1 MHIKQVVVCGFRSY
15 KDQVAVEP
23 FSRQHNVVIG
33 RNGTGKSNFFDA
45 IRFGL
50 LTSRFANLRP
60 EERQALLHEG
70 AGKHVMSAYVEIVF
84 DNSDGRLPVDDAEVA
99 LRRTIGVKKD
109 EFFLNRRHITK
120 SDVVHLLESAGF
132 SRSNPYYIVQQ
143 GKVNALAVMRE
154 RERLEL
160 LKEVAGTKVYEDQR
174 VKSLKILQETQTQRD
189 KIQEVVSYI
198 EERLAELEEEK
209 EELKEY
215 QQLDRE
221 QRALEYTMHEKE
233 LQNVRAEI
241 ETLEQQRQ
249 DESARSTDLH
259 EKLMHV
265 RADISRIES
274 DHRSKEQDL
283 ALLLEEQKSRENERK
298 GLMEARYKLEMEVQE
313 LKEQIRIDGVQ
324 RSAVSKEVEAVKREI
339 EAKWAQL
346 ANEILPALRQ
356 AEQTHDQVIRN
367 LQECRAQSEH
377 LIAKQCRKS
386 QFHTQQQRDD
396 YLQHEISDIE
406 SVVRRKEADTA
417 AVRDSA
423 EGLAQSI
430 EGSERTLQQ
439 EIEELHEHR
448 RQVDAVGREV
458 LRLKEQRNILNEE
471 RKAKWR
477 EENQI
482 SYDERELKKKLNDG
496 ENALQSTMAYDVR
509 RGLQAVREMQNR
521 IRGIYGP
528 LIDLVKPV
536 DERYCIAADEAAGGA
551 LFHVVVDT
559 DDTAAR
565 IMRELDKKNLGR
577 LTFLPLNRLKVK
589 EQFDY
594 PRNDDVVA
602 LVEKLE
608 FPAEVRKGVM
618 AAFGKKLLCRDLD
631 TCVRYAEQTNMDC
644 LTLDGD
650 MVHRRGALNGGY
662 KDLRRSRTRAMMEV
676 KQAQIDLEGVT
687 NRARRVQAEAQQADQ
702 RVTGVISEIQKLEAE
717 KHRAI
722 SAHKRLYDQITR
734 RKNHIRTEK
743 DNLAQRERSCDLQER
758 EIKEL
763 AAKVTS
769 LRAELLTPMQDALT
783 ADEQDLLH
791 SLSAKI
797 SLFEAEEREQ
807 RQRVEEIRSKKE
819 GIKTVLEEN
828 LVRRENELSRQ
839 LGEGVEELAISE
851 REENVKAKQID
862 FDDAS
867 RLVDDNTS
875 SLKELEQK
883 IKELQQEIANENAQ
897 VDALNGEDVSLSDQ
911 IQQEARR
918 AEKVLNKRRRLLKK
932 REDATKDIRELGTLP
947 ISELEKFKD
956 LPYQDVIKQFKRRNE
971 KLKKYSHVNKKALD
985 QFMSFNEQRAT
996 LLERKYEIDDAY
1008 NSIKDLIDVLDKR
1021 KDEAIFRTFKGV
1033 AGFFSEV
1040 FRELVPTG
1048 EGKMI
1053 LVGAD
1058 TSQTDGANDGDASLE
1073 SNVDTYSGVQIKV
1086 NFRGEGDS
1094 YLMQQLSGGQKA
1106 LVALAFIFAIQ
1117 RVDPAPFYLF
1127 DEIDQALDSTH
1138 RAAVAALIHRQA
1150 HSKDSPAQFITSTFR
1165 PELVNIADKFY
1176 GIGHQNKISNIYS
1189 MSKEESLDFISNIM
1203 AEEEGVAESQP

>member
-23 FSRQHNVVIG
+23 FSAQHNVVIG

-70 AGKHVMSAYVEIVF
+70 SGKHVMSAYVEIVF

-109 EFFLNRRHITK
+109 EFFLNRRHIPK

-174 VKSLKILQETQTQRD
+174 VKSLKILHETQTQRE
-189 KIQEVVSYI
+189 KIQEVVRYI

-209 EELKEY
+209 EELREY

-233 LQNVRAEI
+233 LQSVRAEI
-241 ETLEQQRQ
+241 ETLEKQRQ
-249 DESARSTDLH
+249 EEGALATELH
-259 EKLMHV
+259 EKLLHV
-265 RADISRIES
+265 RAEIARIEG

-283 ALLLEEQKSRENERK
+283 VAVLEERKSREDERK
-298 GLMEARYKLEMEVQE
+298 GLMEARYKLEMEVEE
-313 LKEQIRIDGVQ
+313 LKEQIRSDGVQ
-324 RSAVSKEVEAVKREI
+324 RSAVSKEVELVKKEI
-339 EAKWAQL
+339 EAKRAQL
-346 ANEILPALRQ
+346 VNEVLPALRQ
-356 AEQTHDQVIRN
+356 AEQTHDQVARN

-377 LIAKQCRKS
+377 LIARQSRKS
-386 QFHTQQQRDD
+386 QFQTQQQRDD
-396 YLQHEISDIE
+396 YLQREISDIE

-417 AVRDSA
+417 ALRHSV

-439 EIEELHEHR
+439 QIEELHEDR
-448 RQVDAVGREV
+448 RRVDAVGTEM
-458 LRLKEQRNILNEE
+458 LRLKEQRNTLNEE

-477 EENQI
+477 EEYQI
-482 SYDERELKKKLNDG
+482 SYDVRELTKKLNDG
-496 ENALQSTMAYDVR
+496 ESALHSTMAYDVR
-509 RGLQAVREMQNR
+509 RGLQAVREMQGR

-528 LIDLVKPV
+528 LIDLVRPV

-565 IMRELDKKNLGR
+565 IMRELAKKNLGR

-589 EQFDY
+589 EHFDY

-662 KDLRRSRTRAMMEV
+662 KDVRRSRTRAMMEV
-676 KQAQIDLEGVT
+676 KQAQVDLENVT
-687 NRARRVQAEAQQADQ
+687 NRAQRVKAEAQQADQ

-717 KHRAI
+717 KHRVI
-722 SAHKRLYDQITR
+722 SAHEQLYDEITR

-743 DNLAQRERSCDLQER
+743 DNLAQRERGCDLQER
-758 EIKEL
+758 EIKDL

-769 LRAELLTPMQDALT
+769 LRSELLTPMQETLT
-783 ADEQDLLH
+783 ADEQELLH

-797 SLFEAEEREQ
+797 SLFEAEERDQSQ
-807 RQRVEEIRSKKE
+807 RLEEIRSKKE

-828 LVRRENELSRQ
+828 LVRRENELARQ
-839 LGEGVEELAISE
+839 LGEGIEELAISE
-851 REENVKAKQID
+851 REENLKAKQID
-862 FDDAS
+862 LDDAS
-867 RLVDDNTS
+867 RLVDDNTT

-883 IKELQQEIANENAQ
+883 IEALQQEISSENAQ
-897 VDALNGEDVSLSDQ
+897 MDALNGEDVSLSDQ

-918 AEKVLNKRRRLLKK
+918 AEKVLNKRRRLIKK

-947 ISELEKFKD
+947 LSELEKFKE

-971 KLKKYSHVNKKALD
+971 KLKKYNHVNKKALD

-996 LLERKYEIDDAY
+996 LLERKQEIDDAH
-1008 NSIKDLIDVLDKR
+1008 NSINDLIDVLDKR

-1058 TSQTDGANDGDASLE
+1058 TSQANGVNGGDASLE

-1176 GIGHQNKISNIYS
+1176 GIGYQNKISNVYS
-1189 MSKEESLDFISNIM
+1189 MAKEESLDFISNIM
-1203 AEEEGVAESQP
+1203 AEEEGVAESQT

>member
-23 FSRQHNVVIG
+23 FSKQHNVVIG

-70 AGKHVMSAYVEIVF
+70 SGKHVMSAYVEIIF
-84 DNSDGRLPVDDAEVA
+84 DNSDGRLPVDDVEVA

-109 EFFLNRRHITK
+109 EFFLNRKHIPK

-174 VKSLKILQETQTQRD
+174 TKALKILHETQAQRD

-198 EERLAELEEEK
+198 EERLSELEEEK
-209 EELKEY
+209 EELQEY

-221 QRALEYTMHEKE
+221 QRALEYTMYEKE
-233 LQNVRAEI
+233 LQKVRAEI
-241 ETLEQQRQ
+241 EALDRHRQ
-249 DESARSTDLH
+249 EEGALATDLH

-265 RADISRIES
+265 RAEINRIES
-274 DHRSKEQDL
+274 AHRSRDQDL
-283 ALLLEEQKSRENERK
+283 AQLVEDRKSREDERN
-298 GLMEARYKLEMEVQE
+298 GLMEARYKLEMEMKE
-313 LKEQIRIDGVQ
+313 LKEQIRSDGVQ
-324 RSAVSKEVEAVKREI
+324 RSAVSKEVEVVKREI
-339 EAKWAQL
+339 AAKRARL
-346 ANEILPALRQ
+346 TNEILPALRQ
-356 AEQTHDQVIRN
+356 AEQTHDQVARN

-377 LIAKQCRKS
+377 LIAKQSRKS
-386 QFHTQQQRDD
+386 QFLTQQQRDD
-396 YLQHEISDIE
+396 YLQREISDIE
-406 SVVRRKEADTA
+406 SLVRRKESDTA
-417 AVRDSA
+417 SLRHST
-423 EGLAQSI
+423 EGLARSI
-430 EGSERTLQQ
+430 EGSDRTLQEQ
-439 EIEELHEHR
+439 IEELREHR
-448 RQVDAVGREV
+448 RRVDAVGAEM
-458 LRLKEQRNILNEE
+458 LRLKEQRNYLNEE
-471 RKAKWR
+471 RKGKWR

-482 SYDERELKKKLNDG
+482 SYDVRELTKKLNDG

-509 RGLQAVREMQNR
+509 RGLQAVREMQGR

-528 LIDLVKPV
+528 LIDLVRPV
-536 DERYCIAADEAAGGA
+536 DERYCIAADEAAGGS

-559 DDTAAR
+559 DDTAAK

-589 EQFDY
+589 EHFDY
-594 PRNDDVVA
+594 PHNDDVVA

-608 FPAEVRKGVM
+608 YPAEVRKGVM
-618 AAFGKKLLCRDLD
+618 TAFGKKLLCRDLD
-631 TCVRYAEQTNMDC
+631 ACVRYAEQTNMDC

-650 MVHRRGALNGGY
+650 MVHRRGALNGGF

-676 KQAQIDLEGVT
+676 KQAQLDLESVT
-687 NRARRVQAEAQQADQ
+687 ERARRVNTEAQQADQ

-717 KHRAI
+717 KNRSI
-722 SAHKRLYDQITR
+722 SAHKNLCDEISR
-734 RKNHIRTEK
+734 RKNHIHSEK
-743 DNLAQRERSCDLQER
+743 ENLAQRERSCELQER
-758 EIKEL
+758 EVKDL
-763 AAKVTS
+763 AAKITS
-769 LRAELLTPMQDALT
+769 LRSELLTPMQDTLT
-783 ADEQDLLH
+783 AVEQELLH

-797 SLFEAEEREQ
+797 SLFEAEERDQ
-807 RQRVEEIRSKKE
+807 RQRLEEIRSREE

-828 LVRRENELSRQ
+828 LVRRENELARQ
-839 LGEGVEELAISE
+839 LGEGIEELAISE
-851 REENVKAKQID
+851 REEALKAKQID
-862 FDDAS
+862 LEDAS
-867 RLVDDNTS
+867 RLVDDNNS
-875 SLKELEQK
+875 SLKDIERK
-883 IKELQQEIANENAQ
+883 IATLQQEITNENVQ

-911 IQQEARR
+911 IEQEARR

-932 REDATKDIRELGTLP
+932 REDSTKDIRELGTLP
-947 ISELEKFKD
+947 ISELEKFKV
-956 LPYQDVIKQFKRRNE
+956 LSYQEVIKQFKRRNE

-985 QFMSFNEQRAT
+985 QFMSFNEQRET
-996 LLERKYEIDDAY
+996 LLERKREIDDAY
-1008 NSIKDLIDVLDKR
+1008 SSIEDLIDVLDKR

-1058 TSQTDGANDGDASLE
+1058 TDQSNNGTDGGDEE

-1176 GIGHQNKISNIYS
+1176 GIGYQNKISNVYS
-1189 MSKEESLDFISNIM
+1189 MAKEESLDFISNIM
-1203 AEEEGVAESQP
+1203 AEEEGVAESQE

>member
-15 KDQVAVEP
+15 KDQVAVDP
-23 FSRQHNVVIG
+23 FSNQHNVVIG

-60 EERQALLHEG
+60 DERQALLHEG
-70 AGKHVMSAYVEIVF
+70 SGKHVMSAYVEIVF
-84 DNSDGRLPVDDAEVA
+84 DNSDGRLPVDDTEVT

-109 EFFLNRRHITK
+109 EFFLNRKHITK

-174 VKSLKILQETQTQRD
+174 VKSLKILQETQTQRE

-241 ETLEQQRQ
+241 EALDKQRQ
-249 DESARSTDLH
+249 EESARSTDLH
-259 EKLMHV
+259 EKLLHV
-265 RADISRIES
+265 RTEISRIES
-274 DHRSKEQDL
+274 DHQRKEQDL
-283 ALLLEEQKSRENERK
+283 AQLMEEQKSQEDERK

-313 LKEQIRIDGVQ
+313 LKEQIRSDAEQ
-324 RSAVSKEVEAVKREI
+324 RSTVSKEAEVVKHEI
-339 EAKWAQL
+339 EAKRAQL
-346 ANEILPALRQ
+346 NNEILPALRQ
-356 AEQTHDQVIRN
+356 AEQAHDQVARN
-367 LQECRAQSEH
+367 VQECRAQSEH
-377 LIAKQCRKS
+377 LIAKQSRKS
-386 QFHTQQQRDD
+386 QFRTQQERDD
-396 YLQHEISDIE
+396 YLQREISDIE
-406 SVVRRKEADTA
+406 SLVRRKEGDTGSL
-417 AVRDSA
+417 RNSI
-423 EGLAQSI
+423 EGLEKSI
-430 EGSERTLQQ
+430 EGSERTLDQH
-439 EIEELHEHR
+439 IEELREHR
-448 RQVDAVGREV
+448 RRVDAVGAEV
-458 LRLKEQRNILNEE
+458 RRLKEQRNYLSEE

-482 SYDERELKKKLNDG
+482 SYELRELKKKVSEG

-509 RGLQAVREMQNR
+509 RGLQAVREMQDR
-521 IRGIYGP
+521 IRGVYGP
-528 LIDLVKPV
+528 LIDLVRPV

-559 DDTAAR
+559 DDTATR
-565 IMRELDKKNLGR
+565 IMGELDKKNLGR

-589 EQFDY
+589 DHFDY

-608 FPAEVRKGVM
+608 YPAEIRRAVM
-618 AAFGKKLLCRDLD
+618 AAFAKKLLCRDLD

-650 MVHRRGALNGGY
+650 MVHRRGALNGGF
-662 KDLRRSRTRAMMEV
+662 KDPRRSRTRAMMEV
-676 KQAQIDLEGVT
+676 KQAQVDLERVAE
-687 NRARRVQAEAQQADQ
+687 RARRVTAESQQADQ
-702 RVTGVISEIQKLEAE
+702 RVTSIISDIQKLEAE
-717 KHRAI
+717 KNRAI
-722 SAHKRLYDQITR
+722 SAHERLYDDISR

-743 DNLAQRERSCDLQER
+743 ENLAQRERSCELQER
-758 EIKEL
+758 EVKEL
-763 AAKVTS
+763 VAKVTA
-769 LRAELLTPMQDALT
+769 LRSELLTPMQDSLT
-783 ADEQDLLH
+783 ADEHQLLH
-791 SLSAKI
+791 SLSTNI
-797 SLFEAEEREQ
+797 SLLEAEERDQ
-807 RQRVEEIRSKKE
+807 RQRLEEIRSEKE
-819 GIKTVLEEN
+819 NIKTVLEEN
-828 LVRRENELSRQ
+828 LIRRENVLARQ
-839 LGEGVEELAISE
+839 LGEGIEELAICE
-851 REENVKAKQID
+851 REENLKAKQID
-862 FDDAS
+862 LDDAS
-867 RLVDDNTS
+867 RLVDDNSS

-883 IKELQQEIANENAQ
+883 IEALQEEIANEKAQ

-911 IQQEARR
+911 MQQEARE
-918 AEKVLNKRRRLLKK
+918 AEKILSKHRRLVKK
-932 REDATKDIRELGTLP
+932 REDATRDIRELGTLP
-947 ISELEKFKD
+947 ISELEKFKT
-956 LPYQDVIKQFKRRNE
+956 LPYSDVIKQFKHRNE
-971 KLKKYSHVNKKALD
+971 KLKKYNHVNKKALD
-985 QFMSFNEQRAT
+985 QFMSFNEQRTT
-996 LLERKYEIDDAY
+996 LLERKQEIDDAY

-1033 AGFFSEV
+1033 AGYFSEV

-1058 TSQTDGANDGDASLE
+1058 TSQNGTANGGDASVE

-1138 RAAVAALIHRQA
+1138 RAAVATLIHRQA
-1150 HSKDSPAQFITSTFR
+1150 HSKDNPAQFITSTFR

-1176 GIGHQNKISNIYS
+1176 GIGHQNKISNVYP
-1189 MSKEESLDFISNIM
+1189 MTKEESLDFISNIM
-1203 AEEEGVAESQP
+1203 TEEEGVAGT

>member
-15 KDQVAVEP
+15 KDQIAVEP
-23 FSRQHNVVIG
+23 FSQQHNVVIG

-70 AGKHVMSAYVEIVF
+70 SGKHVMSAYVEIIF
-84 DNSDGRLPVDDAEVA
+84 DNSDGRLPVDDTEVT

-109 EFFLNRRHITK
+109 EFFLNRKHIPK

-174 VKSLKILQETQTQRD
+174 VKSLKILQETQTKRD

-198 EERLAELEEEK
+198 EERLSELEEEK

-215 QQLDRE
+215 QQLDKE

-233 LQNVRAEI
+233 LQSVRAEM
-241 ETLEQQRQ
+241 EAVEKQRQ
-249 DESARSTDLH
+249 KESALTKNLH
-259 EKLMHV
+259 EKLMHI
-265 RADISRIES
+265 RAEVSRIES
-274 DHRSKEQDL
+274 DQHGKKQDL
-283 ALLLEEQKSRENERK
+283 VQLVEERKVREDERK
-298 GLMEARYKLEMEVQE
+298 GLMEARYKLETEVEE
-313 LKEQIRIDGVQ
+313 LKEQIRTDGMQ
-324 RSAVSKEVEAVKREI
+324 RSAVSKEVEDVKRKI
-339 EAKWAQL
+339 EEKRAQL
-346 ANEILPALRQ
+346 DSEILPALRQ
-356 AEQTHDQVIRN
+356 AEQTYDQVTRN
-367 LQECRAQSEH
+367 LQECRAQSDH
-377 LIAKQCRKS
+377 LIAKQSRKS
-386 QFHTQQQRDD
+386 QFLTQQQRDD
-396 YLQHEISDIE
+396 YLQREISDIE
-406 SVVRRKEADTA
+406 GLVRRKEADTA
-417 AVRDSA
+417 ALRYSI
-423 EGLAQSI
+423 EGLAKSI

-439 EIEELHEHR
+439 HVEELHEHR
-448 RQVDAVGREV
+448 RRVDAVGTEV
-458 LRLKEQRNILNEE
+458 LRLKEQRNRLNEV
-471 RKAKWR
+471 RKEKWR

-482 SYDERELKKKLNDG
+482 SYNVRELKKKLSDG
-496 ENALQSTMAYDVR
+496 EHALQSTMAYDVR
-509 RGLQAVREMQNR
+509 RGLQAVREMQGR

-528 LIDLVKPV
+528 LIDLVRPV

-565 IMRELDKKNLGR
+565 IMRELDRKNLGR

-589 EQFDY
+589 EHFDY

-602 LVEKLE
+602 LVEKME
-608 FPAEVRKGVM
+608 YPAEVRKGVM
-618 AAFGKKLLCRDLD
+618 AAFGKKLLCRDLE

-650 MVHRRGALNGGY
+650 MVHRRGALNGGF
-662 KDLRRSRTRAMMEV
+662 KDPRRSRTRAMMEV
-676 KQAQIDLEGVT
+676 KQAQVDLESVMD
-687 NRARRVQAEAQQADQ
+687 RAQRVKTEAQQADQ
-702 RVTGVISEIQKLEAE
+702 RVTGIISEIQKLESE
-717 KHRAI
+717 KHNAI
-722 SAHKRLYDQITR
+722 SAHERLYDEISR
-734 RKNHIRTEK
+734 RKNHIRMEK
-743 DNLAQRERSCDLQER
+743 DILLQRERSCELQER
-758 EIKEL
+758 EVKDL
-763 AAKVTS
+763 VAKITS
-769 LRAELLTPMQDALT
+769 LRSELLTPMQDTLT
-783 ADEQDLLH
+783 ADEEKLLH

-797 SLFEAEEREQ
+797 SLFEAEERDQ
-807 RQRVEEIRSKKE
+807 KLRLEEIRAKKKSIE
-819 GIKTVLEEN
+819 TVLEEN
-828 LVRRENELSRQ
+828 LVRRENELAQQ
-839 LGEGVEELAISE
+839 LGEGVEELVISE
-851 REENVKAKQID
+851 REESLKAKQID
-862 FDDAS
+862 LDDAS

-875 SLKELEQK
+875 TLKELEQK
-883 IKELQQEIANENAQ
+883 IAELQQEIANEKAQ
-897 VDALNGEDVSLSDQ
+897 ADALNGEDVSLSDQ
-911 IQQEARR
+911 IEQEARR
-918 AEKVLNKRRRLLKK
+918 AEKVLNKHRRLLKK
-932 REDATKDIRELGTLP
+932 SEDVTRDIQELGTLP
-947 ISELEKFKD
+947 ITELEKFKD
-956 LPYQDVIKQFKRRNE
+956 LSYQDVIKQFKRRNE

-985 QFMSFNEQRAT
+985 QFISFNEQRST
-996 LLERKYEIDDAY
+996 LLERKREIDDAY

-1033 AGFFSEV
+1033 ASFFSEV

-1058 TSQTDGANDGDASLE
+1058 TSQPRNANGGDVSLQ

-1150 HSKDSPAQFITSTFR
+1150 QSKDSPAQFITSTFR

-1176 GIGHQNKISNIYS
+1176 GIGYQNKISNVYA

-1203 AEEEGVAESQP
+1203 AEEEGVEGS

>member
-23 FSRQHNVVIG
+23 FSQQHNVVIG

-60 EERQALLHEG
+60 EERQTLLHEG
-70 AGKHVMSAYVEIVF
+70 SGKHVMSAFVEIVF

-109 EFFLNRRHITK
+109 EFFLNRKHITK

-174 VKSLKILQETQTQRD
+174 VKSLKILQDTQTQRD
-189 KIQEVVSYI
+189 KIQEVVRYI
-198 EERLAELEEEK
+198 EERLAELDEEK
-209 EELKEY
+209 EELREF

-233 LQNVRAEI
+233 LQKARADMDA
-241 ETLEQQRQ
+241 LEKQRLE
-249 DESARSTDLH
+249 ESALSSDLH

-265 RADISRIES
+265 RAEISRIES
-274 DHRSKEQDL
+274 GHQSKEQDRTQL
-283 ALLLEEQKSRENERK
+283 VEERASREEERK
-298 GLMEARYKLEMEVQE
+298 GLMEARYKLETEVEE
-313 LKEQIRIDGVQ
+313 LKERIRSDGVQ
-324 RSAVSKEVEAVKREI
+324 RSAVSKEAEVVKREI
-339 EAKWAQL
+339 EAKRAQL
-346 ANEILPALRQ
+346 NDEILPALRQ
-356 AEQTHDQVIRN
+356 AEQTHDQVTRN
-367 LQECRAQSEH
+367 LQECKAQSEH
-377 LIAKQCRKS
+377 LIAKQSRKS

-396 YLQHEISDIE
+396 YLQREIRDIE
-406 SVVRRKEADTA
+406 SFVHRKESDTA
-417 AVRDSA
+417 SLRHSI
-423 EGLAQSI
+423 EGLAKSV

-439 EIEELHEHR
+439 QIEELREHR
-448 RQVDAVGREV
+448 RRVDAVGTEV

-482 SYDERELKKKLNDG
+482 SYDVRELKKKLSDG

-509 RGLQAVREMQNR
+509 RGLQAVREMQGR

-528 LIDLVKPV
+528 LIDLVRPV
-536 DERYCIAADEAAGGA
+536 DKRYCIAADEAAGGA
-551 LFHVVVDT
+551 LFHVVVNT
-559 DDTAAR
+559 DDTATR
-565 IMRELDKKNLGR
+565 IMQELDKKNLGR
-577 LTFLPLNRLKVK
+577 LTFLPLNRLKVRDH
-589 EQFDY
+589 FDY

-608 FPAEVRKGVM
+608 YPAEVRKGVM

-650 MVHRRGALNGGY
+650 MVHRRGALNGGF
-662 KDLRRSRTRAMMEV
+662 KDPRRSRTRAMMEV
-676 KQAQIDLEGVT
+676 KQAQVDLESVED
-687 NRARRVQAEAQQADQ
+687 RARRVKAEAQQADQ

-722 SAHKRLYDQITR
+722 SAHERLHGEISR

-743 DNLAQRERSCDLQER
+743 DNLVQRERSCELQER
-758 EIKEL
+758 EVKDL
-763 AAKVTS
+763 VAKVTS
-769 LRAELLTPMQDALT
+769 LRSELLTPMQDNLT
-783 ADEQDLLH
+783 ANEQELLH

-797 SLFEAEEREQ
+797 SLFEAEERDQ
-807 RQRVEEIRSKKE
+807 RLRLEEIRSKKE
-819 GIKTVLEEN
+819 GIRTVLEEN
-828 LVRRENELSRQ
+828 LVRRENELARQ
-839 LGEGVEELAISE
+839 LGEGIEELAISE
-851 REENVKAKQID
+851 REDNLKAKQID
-862 FDDAS
+862 LDDAS
-867 RLVDDNTS
+867 RLVNDNTS
-875 SLKELEQK
+875 SLKYLEQK
-883 IKELQQEIANENAQ
+883 IETLQQEITNENAQ
-897 VDALNGEDVSLSDQ
+897 IDALNGEDVSLSDL

-932 REDATKDIRELGTLP
+932 RDDATRDIRELGTLP

-985 QFMSFNEQRAT
+985 QFMSFNEQRET
-996 LLERKYEIDDAY
+996 LLERKKEIDDAY
-1008 NSIKDLIDVLDKR
+1008 DSIKDLIDVLDKR

-1058 TSQTDGANDGDASLE
+1058 TNQTGSANGGDASME

-1176 GIGHQNKISNIYS
+1176 GIGYQNKISNVYS
-1189 MSKEESLDFISNIM
+1189 MAKEESLDFISNIM
-1203 AEEEGVAESQP
+1203 AEEEGVAGS

>member
-1 MHIKQVVVCGFRSY
+1 MHIKQVSVCGFRSY

-23 FSRQHNVVIG
+23 FSKQHNVVIG

-60 EERQALLHEG
+60 DERQALLHEG

-84 DNSDGRLPVDDAEVA
+84 DNRDGRLPVDDDEVA

-109 EFFLNRRHITK
+109 EFFLNRKHITK
-120 SDVVHLLESAGF
+120 TDVVHLLESAGF

-154 RERLEL
+154 QERLEL

-174 VKSLKILQETQTQRD
+174 IKSLKILQETQAQRD
-189 KIQEVVSYI
+189 KIQEVVLYI
-198 EERLAELEEEK
+198 EERLSELDEEK

-221 QRALEYTMHEKE
+221 HRALEYTMHEKE
-233 LQNVRAEI
+233 LQSVRTEI
-241 ETLEQQRQ
+241 EVLDTERQ
-249 DESARSTDLH
+249 KESALSTELH

-265 RADISRIES
+265 RAGISRIES
-274 DHRSKEQDL
+274 DQRAKNQHL
-283 ALLLEEQKSRENERK
+283 AQLVDEREKRENERGELTK
-298 GLMEARYKLEMEVQE
+298 AKCKLEMELNE
-313 LKEQIRIDGVQ
+313 LKEQISTDGVQ
-324 RSAVSKEVEAVKREI
+324 RCAASKEVAVVKREI
-339 EAKWAQL
+339 QAKQAL
-346 ANEILPALRQ
+346 LNGEILPALRQ
-356 AEQTHDQVIRN
+356 AELAHDQVARK
-367 LQECRAQSEH
+367 LEECKVQSKH
-377 LIAKQCRKS
+377 LIAKQSRKS
-386 QFHTQQQRDD
+386 QFRTQQQRDD
-396 YLQHEISDIE
+396 YLQREISDIE
-406 SVVRRKEADTA
+406 GLVRRKKSDTA
-417 AVRDSA
+417 SLRSSI
-423 EGLAQSI
+423 EELAQSI

-439 EIEELHEHR
+439 QTEELREHR
-448 RQVDAVGREV
+448 RRVDTVGTEM

-471 RKAKWR
+471 RKEKWR

-482 SYDERELKKKLNDG
+482 SYRERELEKKLSDG
-496 ENALQSTMAYDVR
+496 EAALQSTMAYGVR
-509 RGLQAVREMQNR
+509 RGLQAVREMQDR

-565 IMRELDKKNLGR
+565 IMQDLDKKNLGR

-589 EQFDY
+589 DHFDY

-608 FPAEVRKGVM
+608 YPAEVRKGVM
-618 AAFGKKLLCRDLD
+618 ATFGKKLLCRDLEA
-631 TCVRYAEQTNMDC
+631 CGRYAEQTNMDC

-650 MVHRRGALNGGY
+650 MVHRRGALNGGF
-662 KDLRRSRTRAMMEV
+662 KDPRRSRTRAMMEV
-676 KQAQIDLEGVT
+676 KQAQLELESVAE
-687 NRARRVQAEAQQADQ
+687 RARRVKAEAQQADQ

-717 KHRAI
+717 KHRVV
-722 SAHKRLYDQITR
+722 SAHERLCSEISQ
-734 RKNHIRTEK
+734 RKSHIRIQKE
-743 DNLAQRERSCDLQER
+743 NLAQREQSSELQER
-758 EIKEL
+758 EIGYLHSMIE
-763 AAKVTS
+763 S
-769 LRAELLTPMQDALT
+769 LHAELLAPMQDALT
-783 ADEQDLLH
+783 ADEQQSLH
-791 SLSAKI
+791 SLLSTI
-797 SLFEAEEREQ
+797 SSLETEERE
-807 RQRVEEIRSKKE
+807 RSQRVADIRSQKE

-828 LVRRENELSRQ
+828 LMKRETELAKQ
-839 LGEGVEELAISE
+839 LGEGIEELVVSE
-851 REENVKAKQID
+851 RGEKVKAKQID
-862 FDDAS
+862 LIDAS
-867 RLVDDNTS
+867 HLVDDNTS
-875 SLKELEQK
+875 SLKNLEK
-883 IKELQQEIANENAQ
+883 NIETLQQEIANEKVQ
-897 VDALNGEDVSLSDQ
+897 VDALHKEDERD
-911 IQQEARR
+911 
-918 AEKVLNKRRRLLKK
+918 
-932 REDATKDIRELGTLP
+932 DAIRDIRELGTLP
-947 ISELEKFKD
+947 IAELEKFKV
-956 LPYQDVIKQFKRRNE
+956 LSYEDVIKQFKRRSE

-985 QFMSFNEQRAT
+985 QFMNFNEQRAT
-996 LLERKYEIDDAY
+996 LLDRKKEIDDAY
-1008 NSIKDLIDVLDKR
+1008 DSIKDLIDVLDKR

-1058 TSQTDGANDGDASLE
+1058 TGQTDQVDHGDASRGP
-1073 SNVDTYSGVQIKV
+1073 NVDTYSGVQVKV

-1165 PELVNIADKFY
+1165 PELVNIADSFY
-1176 GIGHQNKISNIYS
+1176 GIGYQNKISNVYS
-1189 MSKEESLDFISNIM
+1189 MTKEESLGFISNIM
-1203 AEEEGVAESQP
+1203 AEEEGAVGPQA

>member
-1 MHIKQVVVCGFRSY
+1 MHIKQVIVCGFRSY
-15 KDQVAVEP
+15 KDQVAVAP
-23 FSRQHNVVIG
+23 FSNQHNVVIG

-60 EERQALLHEG
+60 DERQALLHEG
-70 AGKHVMSAYVEIVF
+70 SGKHVMSAYVEIVF
-84 DNSDGRLPVDDAEVA
+84 DNSDGRLPVDDTEVT

-109 EFFLNRRHITK
+109 EFFLNRKHITK

-174 VKSLKILQETQTQRD
+174 VKSLKILQDTQMQRD

-209 EELKEY
+209 KELKEY

-233 LQNVRAEI
+233 LQNVQAEI
-241 ETLEQQRQ
+241 EALEKQRQ
-249 DESARSTDLH
+249 EEGTRSTELH
-259 EKLMHV
+259 EKLMQV
-265 RADISRIES
+265 RAEISRIES
-274 DHRSKEQDL
+274 YHQRKEQDL
-283 ALLLEEQKSRENERK
+283 AQLVEERESQEEERK
-298 GLMEARYKLEMEVQE
+298 GLMEARYKLEMEVRE
-313 LKEQIRIDGVQ
+313 LKEQIRSDGVQ
-324 RSAVSKEVEAVKREI
+324 RSAVSKEVDVVKREI
-339 EAKWAQL
+339 EAKQAQL
-346 ANEILPALRQ
+346 NNEILPALRK
-356 AEQTHDQVIRN
+356 AGQTHDQVARN

-377 LIAKQCRKS
+377 LIAKQSRKS
-386 QFHTQQQRDD
+386 QFRTQQERDD
-396 YLQHEISDIE
+396 YLQREISDIE
-406 SVVRRKEADTA
+406 SLVRRKEGDTGLL
-417 AVRDSA
+417 RDSI
-423 EGLAQSI
+423 EGLANSI
-430 EGSERTLQQ
+430 DGSDRTLKQQ
-439 EIEELHEHR
+439 TEELREHR
-448 RQVDAVGREV
+448 RRVDAVGAQV
-458 LRLKEQRNILNEE
+458 LRLKEQRNFLSEE
-471 RKAKWR
+471 RKGKWR
-477 EENQI
+477 EENQA
-482 SYDERELKKKLNDG
+482 SYELRELKKKVSDG
-496 ENALQSTMAYDVR
+496 EHALQSTMFYDVR
-509 RGLQAVREMQNR
+509 RGLQAVREMQDR
-521 IRGIYGP
+521 IRGVFGP
-528 LIDLVKPV
+528 LIDLVRPV

-559 DDTAAR
+559 DDTATR

-589 EQFDY
+589 DHFDY

-608 FPAEVRKGVM
+608 YPAEIRRAVM

-644 LTLDGD
+644 LTLEGD
-650 MVHRRGALNGGY
+650 MVHRRGALNGGF
-662 KDLRRSRTRAMMEV
+662 KDPRRSRTRAMMEV
-676 KQAQIDLEGVT
+676 KQAQVDLERVAE
-687 NRARRVQAEAQQADQ
+687 RARRVTAEAQQADQ
-702 RVTGVISEIQKLEAE
+702 RVTGIISEIQKLEAE

-722 SAHKRLYDQITR
+722 TAHERLCDEISR
-734 RKNHIRTEK
+734 RKNHIRTER
-743 DNLAQRERSCDLQER
+743 DNLAQRERSCELQER
-758 EIKEL
+758 EVKDL
-763 AAKVTS
+763 VAKAMA
-769 LRAELLTPMQDALT
+769 LRSELLTSMQDSLT
-783 ADEQDLLH
+783 ADEHQLLH

-797 SLFEAEEREQ
+797 SLFEAEERDQ
-807 RQRVEEIRSKKE
+807 RQRLEEIRSEKE
-819 GIKTVLEEN
+819 SINTVLEEN
-828 LVRRENELSRQ
+828 LIRRENELARQ
-839 LGEGVEELAISE
+839 LGEGVEELATSE
-851 REENVKAKQID
+851 REENLKAKQID
-862 FDDAS
+862 LGDAS
-867 RLVDDNTS
+867 RLVDDNS
-875 SLKELEQK
+875 SLLKDLEQK
-883 IKELQQEIANENAQ
+883 IEALQQGITNENAL
-897 VDALNGEDVSLSDQ
+897 VDTLNGEDVSLSDE
-911 IQQEARR
+911 IQQEARGT
-918 AEKVLNKRRRLLKK
+918 EKILNKHRRLLKK
-932 REDATKDIRELGTLP
+932 REDATRDIRELGTLP
-947 ISELEKFKD
+947 IAELEKFKE
-956 LPYQDVIKQFKRRNE
+956 LPYSDVIKQFKRRNE

-985 QFMSFNEQRAT
+985 QFVSFNEQRAT
-996 LLERKYEIDDAY
+996 LLERKQEIDDAY

-1033 AGFFSEV
+1033 ASFFSEV

-1058 TSQTDGANDGDASLE
+1058 TSQSGKTNGKDVSLE
-1073 SNVDTYSGVQIKV
+1073 SNVGAYSGVQIKV

-1150 HSKDSPAQFITSTFR
+1150 HSKDSSAQFITSTFR

-1176 GIGHQNKISNIYS
+1176 GIGHQNKISNVYP
-1189 MSKEESLDFISNIM
+1189 MTKEESLDFISDIM
-1203 AEEEGVAESQP
+1203 TEEEGVAGT

>member
-23 FSRQHNVVIG
+23 FSQQHNVVIG

-70 AGKHVMSAYVEIVF
+70 SGKHVMSAYVEIIF
-84 DNSDGRLPVDDAEVA
+84 DNSDGRLPVDDTEVA
-99 LRRTIGVKKD
+99 LRRTIGMKKD
-109 EFFLNRRHITK
+109 EFFLNRKHIPK

-174 VKSLKILQETQTQRD
+174 VKSLKILQETQTKRD

-198 EERLAELEEEK
+198 EERLTELEEEK

-233 LQNVRAEI
+233 LQSVRAEI
-241 ETLEQQRQ
+241 EALEKQKQQ
-249 DESARSTDLH
+249 ESALTTDLH
-259 EKLMHV
+259 EKLMHI
-265 RADISRIES
+265 RAEVSRIES
-274 DHRSKEQDL
+274 DQHGKKQDL
-283 ALLLEEQKSRENERK
+283 VQLVEERKVREDERK
-298 GLMEARYKLEMEVQE
+298 GLMEVRYKLETEVEE
-313 LKEQIRIDGVQ
+313 LKEQIRTDGVQ
-324 RSAVSKEVEAVKREI
+324 RSAVSKEAEGVKRKI
-339 EAKWAQL
+339 EAKRAQL
-346 ANEILPALRQ
+346 DNEILPALRQ
-356 AEQTHDQVIRN
+356 AEQTHDQVTRN
-367 LQECRAQSEH
+367 LQKCKAQSDH
-377 LIAKQCRKS
+377 LIAKQSRKS

-396 YLQHEISDIE
+396 YLQREIGEIE
-406 SVVRRKEADTA
+406 GLVRRKEADTA
-417 AVRDSA
+417 ALRYST
-423 EGLAQSI
+423 EGLEKSI

-439 EIEELHEHR
+439 QVEELHEHR
-448 RQVDAVGREV
+448 RRVDAVGTEV
-458 LRLKEQRNILNEE
+458 LRLKEQRNLLNEE
-471 RKAKWR
+471 RKEKWR
-477 EENQI
+477 EENQV
-482 SYDERELKKKLNDG
+482 SYNVRELKKKLSDG
-496 ENALQSTMAYDVR
+496 EHALQSTMAYDVR
-509 RGLQAVREMQNR
+509 RGLQAVREMQGR

-528 LIDLVKPV
+528 LIDLVRPV

-565 IMRELDKKNLGR
+565 IMRELDRKNLGR

-589 EQFDY
+589 EHFDY

-602 LVEKLE
+602 LVEKIE
-608 FPAEVRKGVM
+608 YPAEVRKGVM

-650 MVHRRGALNGGY
+650 MVHRRGALNGGF
-662 KDLRRSRTRAMMEV
+662 KDPRRSRTRAMMEV
-676 KQAQIDLEGVT
+676 KQAQIDLESVMD
-687 NRARRVQAEAQQADQ
+687 RAQRVKTEAQQADQ
-702 RVTGVISEIQKLEAE
+702 RVTGVISEIQKLESE

-722 SAHKRLYDQITR
+722 SAHERLYDEISR
-734 RKNHIRTEK
+734 RKNHIHTEK
-743 DNLAQRERSCDLQER
+743 DSLLHRKRSCELQER
-758 EIKEL
+758 EVKDL
-763 AAKVTS
+763 VAKVTS
-769 LRAELLTPMQDALT
+769 LRSELLTPMQDTLT
-783 ADEQDLLH
+783 ADEEKLLH

-797 SLFEAEEREQ
+797 SLFEAEERDQ
-807 RQRVEEIRSKKE
+807 KLRLEEIRAKKK

-828 LVRRENELSRQ
+828 LVRRENELARQ

-851 REENVKAKQID
+851 REESLKAKQID
-862 FDDAS
+862 LDDAS

-875 SLKELEQK
+875 SLKDLEQK
-883 IKELQQEIANENAQ
+883 IATLQQEIANEKAQ
-897 VDALNGEDVSLSDQ
+897 ADALNGEDVSLSDQ

-918 AEKVLNKRRRLLKK
+918 AEKVLNKHRRLLKK
-932 REDATKDIRELGTLP
+932 CEDVTRDIQELGTLP
-947 ISELEKFKD
+947 ITELEKFKG
-956 LPYQDVIKQFKRRNE
+956 LSYQDVIKQFKRRNE

-985 QFMSFNEQRAT
+985 QFVSFNEQRST
-996 LLERKYEIDDAY
+996 LLEQKREIDDGY
-1008 NSIKDLIDVLDKR
+1008 NLIKDLIDVLDKR

-1033 AGFFSEV
+1033 ASFFSEV

-1058 TSQTDGANDGDASLE
+1058 TSQSGSANGGDASLE

-1176 GIGHQNKISNIYS
+1176 GIGYQNKISNVYS
-1189 MSKEESLDFISNIM
+1189 MTKEESLDFISNIM
-1203 AEEEGVAESQP
+1203 AEEEGVAGS